1 MVEMVATTTFHAGT
15 RPTTLARAGVVL
27 SALPALFLVFDG
39 VIKLLLIDPVITS
52 MGELGYPVALAR
64 VIGVLELV
72 CVLIYIV
79 PRTSIVGAILLT
91 GFLGGAVAS
100 HARIESPLFTHT
112 LFGTYVGIMIWGGLI
127 LRNSTL
133 RALIRNSAAGR
144 DARWA

>member
-1 MVEMVATTTFHAGT
+1 MVECDLAVLCNINFSRPFLEVAKRRGIPIATDVHA
-15 RPTTLARAGVVL
+15 
-27 SALPALFLVFDG
+27 
-39 VIKLLLIDPVITS
+39 I
-52 MGELGYPVALAR
+52 
-64 VIGVLELV
+64 
-72 CVLIYIV
+72 
-79 PRTSIVGAILLT
+79 
-91 GFLGGAVAS
+91 AS

>member
-1 MVEMVATTTFHAGT
+1 MLFGCGNEVHRGFAVCRGRFGPEHFQS
-15 RPTTLARAGVVL
+15 VL
-27 SALPALFLVFDG
+27 DS
-39 VIKLLLIDPVITS
+39 
-52 MGELGYPVALAR
+52 EHC
-64 VIGVLELV
+64 ELV

-91 GFLGGAVAS
+91 GFLGGAIAS

-112 LFGTYVGIMIWGGLI
+112 LFGTYVGLMIWGGLI